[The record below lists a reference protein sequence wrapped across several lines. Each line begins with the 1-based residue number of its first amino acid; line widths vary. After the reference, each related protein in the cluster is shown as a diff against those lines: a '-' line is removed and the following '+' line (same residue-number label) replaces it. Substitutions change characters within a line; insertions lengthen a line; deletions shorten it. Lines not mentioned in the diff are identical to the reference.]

1 MRRVYIGVVRF
12 FIAGSIRSM
21 GPGSRVRLSSFLVLM
36 EALLWLNSKL
46 SSVLS
51 LGQLLIYDGILDY
64 CVRFH
69 DAVPADVPGVSDV
82 HDVRV
87 GVHVRVR
94 VDVRVNVA
102 LILIPY
108 PYLMLDN
115 YLFIIYLIA

>member
-1 MRRVYIGVVRF
+1 
-12 FIAGSIRSM
+12 
-21 GPGSRVRLSSFLVLM
+21 M

-64 CVRFH
+64 CVRSH
-69 DAVPADVPGVSDV
+69 DAVPAVSVVHGVSDVHDV

-87 GVHVRVR
+87 GVHVH
-94 VDVRVNVA
+94 VDVA